1 MGHYVIRL
9 SSTPELDGELAQAGL
24 SVTGDDGRSREAR
37 VLLDGLSLDP
47 GSWAG
52 ALTSAAEQ
60 IEVGFKGET
69 WGVEVE
75 DVAPL
80 LIKVDEATAARV
92 AGEGRAQS
100 SLEVGAVVGEFDI

>member
-1 MGHYVIRL
+1 LKYAV
-9 SSTPELDGELAQAGL
+9 
-24 SVTGDDGRSREAR
+24 
-37 VLLDGLSLDP
+37 
-47 GSWAG
+47 
-52 ALTSAAEQ
+52 EQ

-80 LIKVDEATAARV
+80 LIRVDEATAVRV
-92 AGEGRAQS
+92 ATDAGAQA